1 MTLSILGLLLLGP
14 VVAVAT
20 LIHLPALLLVL
31 VATGAVRSTATKGT
45 VRLLVGL
52 IAGLLTWIIAGAVLA
67 DGFAAV
73 VAGALVAVGGAIALA
88 VWTPLTRL
96 VATLWGYLRARDR
109 VGLLPPVLAARADV
123 VAAVD
128 TALSDG

>member
-1 MTLSILGLLLLGP
+1 ML
-14 VVAVAT
+14 VVG
-20 LIHLPALLLVL
+20 
-31 VATGAVRSTATKGT
+31 ATGIVRSTATKGT

-52 IAGLLTWIIAGAVLA
+52 VAGLLTWIVAGIVLA
-67 DGFAAV
+67 DGVGAV
-73 VAGALVAVGGAIALA
+73 VAGVLVADGGHRAR

-96 VATLWGYLRARDR
+96 VASLWGRLRARDR

-128 TALSDG
+128 AALTDIDRPSRSREQGASRPGSE

>member
-1 MTLSILGLLLLGP
+1 M
-14 VVAVAT
+14 
-20 LIHLPALLLVL
+20 
-31 VATGAVRSTATKGT
+31 RSTATKGT

-67 DGFAAV
+67 DGFGAV
-73 VAGALVAVGGAIALA
+73 VAGALVAIGGAIALA

-109 VGLLPPVLAARADV
+109 VGLLPPVLAARAEV

-128 TALSDG
+128 AALDAGLSDG